1 MAEKTE
7 KQKKSERNKTVT
19 ADKTRVRMIRG
30 LILFAGLVCLGVI
43 YSEEVFGIFK
53 GLIAMSSPFLAGA
66 AIAFVLNLP
75 MRFIENKIFKRWKNP
90 KTAGLKRGVSLLLA
104 ILFVVFVL
112 AFVIGMVVPRLVQ
125 TLMELG
131 TTGPQFFDRALYLL
145 GDLALRYPEL
155 GDYIA
160 PLQNFSV
167 NWGSIIGYLTEFLKD
182 GFANILS
189 ATIGL
194 VGGFATF
201 VFDAVISIVF
211 SVYILTGK
219 ENLKRQA
226 KKLLK
231 AYLPERHYDYVV
243 RVCELCNHNFAKF
256 ISGQCLE
263 AVILGFMFVVAM
275 SIFRMPYALL
285 VGVLI
290 AFTALIPIVGAFIGC
305 IVGAFLI
312 LMTSP
317 LKAIGF
323 VVLFLVLQ
331 QLEGNLI
338 YPKVVGNQV
347 GLPAIWVLFAVSIGG
362 SMFGVV
368 GMLVFI
374 PLMSTVYTLLKE
386 NVNLRIKRK

>member
-1 MAEKTE
+1 MTGKREKVEGKKTE
-7 KQKKSERNKTVT
+7 AEEKG
-19 ADKTRVRMIRG
+19 RVRRIRG

-43 YSEEVFGIFK
+43 YSKEVFRIFK
-53 GLIAMSSPFLAGA
+53 GLIAMTSPFLVGA

-75 MRFIENKIFKRWKNP
+75 MRFIEEKILRCWKNK

-104 ILFVVFVL
+104 ILSIIFVL
-112 AFVIGMVVPRLVQ
+112 AFVIGMVVPRLLQ
-125 TLMELG
+125 TLLELG
-131 TTGPQFFDRALYLL
+131 TTGRQFFDRVLYLL
-145 GDLALRYPEL
+145 GDLALRYPEF

-160 PLQNFSV
+160 PLQDFSV
-167 NWGSIIGYLTEFLKD
+167 NWNSIIGYLTDFLKD
-182 GFANILS
+182 GLANVLS
-189 ATIGL
+189 MTVGL
-194 VGGFATF
+194 VGGVATF
-201 VFDAVISIVF
+201 LFDTVISIVF
-211 SVYILTGK
+211 AIYILTGK
-219 ENLKRQA
+219 ENLKRQV
-226 KKLLK
+226 KKLFR
-231 AYLPERHYDYVV
+231 AYLSEKHYERVV
-243 RVCELCNHNFAKF
+243 KVCTLCNHNFAKF

-263 AVILGFMFVVAM
+263 AVILGTLFVIAM

-317 LKAIGF
+317 IKAIGF

-347 GLPAIWVLFAVSIGG
+347 GLPAIWVLFAVSVGG

-386 NVNLRIKRK
+386 NVNIRIKRK